1 MMSHT
6 TRHHAPR
13 GADAA
18 TAAAVP
24 PGRLRAWWNTAVGA
38 LGTLGGLAPHILHHV
53 GPLAGTALVA
63 GAGGTALFGALG
75 FAASIPMLLRLRRRY
90 RSWWA
95 PAIALIIFAAMF
107 ALSAFVIGPAIS
119 GGDAG
124 GAPADNP
131 APISTEHTGHHAG

>member
-1 MMSHT
+1 MSHT
-6 TRHHAPR
+6 SHHHTRSSAP
-13 GADAA
+13 A
-18 TAAAVP
+18 TP
-24 PGRLRAWWNTAVGA
+24 PGRLRAWWNTVVGA
-38 LGTLGGLAPHILHHV
+38 LGTLGGLAPHVLHHV
-53 GPLAGTALVA
+53 GPLAGTALLA

-95 PAIALIIFAAMF
+95 PAIALVIFAAMF

-119 GGDAG
+119 GGDGG

-131 APISTEHTGHHAG
+131 APTSTEHTGHHPG

>member
-1 MMSHT
+1 MSHST
-6 TRHHAPR
+6 HHDAPS
-13 GADAA
+13 DANA
-18 TAAAVP
+18 AITAAAP

-95 PAIALIIFAAMF
+95 PALALLIFAAMF
-107 ALSAFVIGPAIS
+107 ALSAFVIGPVIS

-124 GAPADNP
+124 GAPADSP
-131 APISTEHTGHHAG
+131 APTSTEHTGHHPD